1 MKLRY
6 AYLKNAKGM
15 TLRVADLGGIAVS
28 LTVPDRDG
36 RLRDILLGVDDP
48 EYLGVDYL
56 GALIGRV
63 GNRIKGGTF
72 RLDGKVYTVPL
83 NNGPRGKAPVCS
95 LHGGLHGFDSKRW
108 EMREFQAPDGPAL
121 ELTLLSPDG
130 DEGYPG
136 NLAVRVVYTLADE
149 GTWRIE
155 YWAVTDRPTPVS
167 LTNHAYFN
175 LTGDLTKPVTG
186 HTMQIAASAVTDIDS
201 ALVPN
206 GKLVQLDGS
215 PLDFRKPHVVGER
228 IDARDRLLRA
238 GKGYDHN
245 YMIDRK
251 RAKPGALVRC
261 ARVVEPESG
270 RAMECWTTLPGVQFY
285 SGNCLGSTP
294 FPIKGGATVAP
305 RTGFCLETQYAPNAV
320 NMPAFESGVL
330 RPGEVWHHITEY
342 RFSVVK

>member
-1 MKLRY
+1 MSIRY
-6 AYLKNAKGM
+6 AFLKNSNGM
-15 TLRVADLGGIAVS
+15 TLTVADRGGTAIA
-28 LTVPDRDG
+28 LTAPDRNG
-36 RLRDILLGVDDP
+36 RLQDILLGVDDP
-48 EYLGVDYL
+48 AYLGVDYL

-63 GNRIKGGTF
+63 GNRIRHGTF
-72 RLDGKVYTVPL
+72 RLGGQTYHLTI
-83 NNGPRGKAPVCS
+83 NNGRNT
-95 LHGGLHGFDSKRW
+95 LHGGVEGFDARTWK
-108 EMREFQAPDGPAL
+108 MREFTAPDGPAL

-130 DEGYPG
+130 DQGFPG
-136 NLAVRVVYTLADE
+136 NLAVRVVYTLTDA